1 MYRNEN
7 CLVIRSNILC
17 LHMIFPFH
25 ERTSNNQADFMDT
38 FHPFSWKDAEFAPL
52 QAVPSLRIQGKSAP
66 GEAGGKEGQK
76 ILLTLDILLW
86 GFP

>member
-1 MYRNEN
+1 
-7 CLVIRSNILC
+7 
-17 LHMIFPFH
+17 
-25 ERTSNNQADFMDT
+25 MDT

-76 ILLTLDILLW
+76 FLLTLDILLW